1 LWGLRDAIARA
12 LTDAA
17 LVIEPAD
24 LAAQALAHEID
35 ALTHRS
41 LDGRLFAS

>member
-1 LWGLRDAIARA
+1 VRERSHRAIP
-12 LTDAA
+12 DAA